1 MMDEPEATSET
12 AQEARAKEARAKE
25 AAAVRRRWITL
36 GEGIAV
42 LAVTISALTL
52 YINWSDKQETRAE
65 KAAESQAAS
74 VRAARLV
81 LHADSVEGDRIRL
94 RPTDPSQVVQSQ
106 TILFPKALGLT
117 PVDTTGEPRIEADWF
132 ADRLK
137 QARETAK
144 LPDDSVGDE
153 KLPVAI
159 VTRFVVDGEPHES
172 AALYDIGYGITG
184 RWLAGHR
191 LSLRGLSLVDT
202 VTAAGAQKALD
213 RRWAGTPAGRLA
225 NKPGT

>member
-1 MMDEPEATSET
+1 M
-12 AQEARAKEARAKE
+12 
-25 AAAVRRRWITL
+25 
-36 GEGIAV
+36 

-94 RPTDPSQVVQSQ
+94 RPTDPAQVVQSQ

-213 RRWAGTPAGRLA
+213 QRWAGMPAGRPA

>member
-1 MMDEPEATSET
+1 MPIRWRAT
-12 AQEARAKEARAKE
+12 A
-25 AAAVRRRWITL
+25 
-36 GEGIAV
+36 
-42 LAVTISALTL
+42 SAC
-52 YINWSDKQETRAE
+52 A
-65 KAAESQAAS
+65 
-74 VRAARLV
+74 
-81 LHADSVEGDRIRL
+81 
-94 RPTDPSQVVQSQ
+94 RPTLRKSCRA
-106 TILFPKALGLT
+106 KALGLT

-137 QARETAK
+137 QAREAAK

-213 RRWAGTPAGRLA
+213 RRWAGMPAGRLA

>member
-25 AAAVRRRWITL
+25 AAAIRRRWITL

-94 RPTDPSQVVQSQ
+94 RPTDPAQVVQSQ

-137 QARETAK
+137 QAREAAK

-172 AALYDIGYGITG
+172 AALYDIGYGIAG
-184 RWLAGHR
+184 RWLSGHDVT
-191 LSLRGLSLVDT
+191 LRGLSLVTRNVGKAPVAAIDT
-202 VTAAGAQKALD
+202 RWSTLVAARK
-213 RRWAGTPAGRLA
+213 
-225 NKPGT
+225 

>member
-1 MMDEPEATSET
+1 MSCVSDFSASTLWWSVLLDSR
-12 AQEARAKEARAKE
+12 ARMA
-25 AAAVRRRWITL
+25 
-36 GEGIAV
+36 
-42 LAVTISALTL
+42 S
-52 YINWSDKQETRAE
+52 
-65 KAAESQAAS
+65 AAS
-74 VRAARLV
+74 MGAGNEVRV
-81 LHADSVEGDRIRL
+81 TGRL
-94 RPTDPSQVVQSQ
+94 RPTDPAQVVQSQ

-137 QARETAK
+137 QAREAAK

-213 RRWAGTPAGRLA
+213 RRWAGMPAGRPA